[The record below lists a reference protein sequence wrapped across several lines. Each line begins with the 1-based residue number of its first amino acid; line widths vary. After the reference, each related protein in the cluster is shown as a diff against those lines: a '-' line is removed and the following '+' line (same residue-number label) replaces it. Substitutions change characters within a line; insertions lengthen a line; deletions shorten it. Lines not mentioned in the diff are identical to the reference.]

1 MFKKLKQKIEEG
13 GDVGI
18 DKVSFTPKKLPGS
31 AVRTLSRNEEDDT
44 ASQLVERLPATVEQ
58 EETRDED
65 QGVVINDAGNP
76 EISNVDMVCV
86 NCSSSRFY
94 INTLLATYLYK
105 LCACA
110 HVAINRST

>member
-65 QGVVINDAGNP
+65 QGVVM
-76 EISNVDMVCV
+76 DMVCV